1 MSAEIRKLRIAF
13 VRQRYTAYGGAERFL
28 DLAIDSLG
36 KFYDVEVFI
45 IARSWRGPQQ
55 NNRNRFIKCDPFFIG
70 RMWRDWSFYRSACKE
85 IQKHQFDIVQSHER
99 AVCGDIYR
107 AGEGVHRGWLAQ
119 RSRTLTI
126 LQKVT
131 MRLSPYHRFMLRQ
144 EKKVFEN
151 KTLKAIIA
159 NSSVIANEIEQ
170 FFPTHT
176 AKIEIIHNAVD
187 TSVFNPNLKAKFRK
201 QARAELGIS
210 DEAYVCL
217 FVGSGYERKG
227 VPLLLEIFERL
238 TPSIHLIV
246 VGKDKSLQALRKKN
260 KTERIHLLGAKE
272 DVRPLYSAADLFV
285 FPSLY
290 DPMPNSALEAAASGL
305 PVLASSTTGAADLAE
320 SMAIATLDPLDR
332 NSWINAI
339 NAFANRRAKS
349 PPLQDLTV
357 LSQERLADRLFQLY
371 RSLLEPLT

>member
-1 MSAEIRKLRIAF
+1 LSAEIRKLRIAF

-107 AGEGVHRGWLAQ
+107 AGEGVHRGWL
-119 RSRTLTI
+119 
-126 LQKVT
+126 
-131 MRLSPYHRFMLRQ
+131 RQ

-238 TPSIHLIV
+238 TPSI
-246 VGKDKSLQALRKKN
+246 
-260 KTERIHLLGAKE
+260 
-272 DVRPLYSAADLFV
+272 
-285 FPSLY
+285 
-290 DPMPNSALEAAASGL
+290 
-305 PVLASSTTGAADLAE
+305 
-320 SMAIATLDPLDR
+320 
-332 NSWINAI
+332 
-339 NAFANRRAKS
+339 
-349 PPLQDLTV
+349 
-357 LSQERLADRLFQLY
+357 
-371 RSLLEPLT
+371 

>member
-1 MSAEIRKLRIAF
+1 
-13 VRQRYTAYGGAERFL
+13 
-28 DLAIDSLG
+28 
-36 KFYDVEVFI
+36 
-45 IARSWRGPQQ
+45 
-55 NNRNRFIKCDPFFIG
+55 
-70 RMWRDWSFYRSACKE
+70 
-85 IQKHQFDIVQSHER
+85 
-99 AVCGDIYR
+99 
-107 AGEGVHRGWLAQ
+107 
-119 RSRTLTI
+119 
-126 LQKVT
+126 
-131 MRLSPYHRFMLRQ
+131 
-144 EKKVFEN
+144 
-151 KTLKAIIA
+151 
-159 NSSVIANEIEQ
+159 
-170 FFPTHT
+170 
-176 AKIEIIHNAVD
+176 
-187 TSVFNPNLKAKFRK
+187 
-201 QARAELGIS
+201 
-210 DEAYVCL
+210 
-217 FVGSGYERKG
+217 
-227 VPLLLEIFERL
+227 
-238 TPSIHLIV
+238 LIV